1 MVKNYTCGFSGSRI
15 AIRLGAIAW
24 LSSIQYFFVQLWVV
38 SNWPKPYNPGLNFI
52 SDLGNTA
59 CGIMPANI
67 QNTSRYICSP
77 EHHWMNAS
85 FLLLGI
91 TTSIG
96 ALLLRSRLLPG
107 PLGLIATALFIASG
121 IGIAMVGLNP
131 ENLQIIKHIV
141 GAYLNAYGASFA
153 IILAGICLI
162 KNEVNRKVGL
172 LSFWTGIM
180 LLILNASFVI
190 GYYYSIPIFS
200 LGLGVGGIEK
210 LCNYPIF
217 LWFTLI
223 GLYFLIKTSPVNFTT
238 NEA

>member
-1 MVKNYTCGFSGSRI
+1 
-15 AIRLGAIAW
+15 
-24 LSSIQYFFVQLWVV
+24 
-38 SNWPKPYNPGLNFI
+38 
-52 SDLGNTA
+52 
-59 CGIMPANI
+59 
-67 QNTSRYICSP
+67 
-77 EHHWMNAS
+77 MNAS

-107 PLGLIATALFIASG
+107 PLGLITTALFIASG

-141 GAYLNAYGASFA
+141 GAYLNAYGAFFA

-180 LLILNASFVI
+180 GTSKNSTTRANQPTRLMCCSGPAPCAYLVYGNFSWFPYVVDFKCIICDRLLL
-190 GYYYSIPIFS
+190 
-200 LGLGVGGIEK
+200 
-210 LCNYPIF
+210 
-217 LWFTLI
+217 
-223 GLYFLIKTSPVNFTT
+223 
-238 NEA
+238 